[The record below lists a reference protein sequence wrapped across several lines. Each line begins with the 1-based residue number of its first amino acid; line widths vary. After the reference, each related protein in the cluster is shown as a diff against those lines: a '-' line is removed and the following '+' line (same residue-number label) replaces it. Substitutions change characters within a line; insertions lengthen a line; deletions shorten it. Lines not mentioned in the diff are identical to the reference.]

1 MSWNSGL
8 WITLSCETLVFLYF
22 LAGSISAQMLH
33 RHQLPDAWSEKKTKL
48 IVSIDCS
55 LSVSCCIS
63 PAHQSLTTT
72 RISQCQCARQA
83 AALCNKYV
91 LTQCLQEA
99 HQGLFISHLT
109 QWDCLEFLLSL
120 WALLPAELHSSHF
133 RDWHVP
139 LFKRENLLQR
149 F

>member
-22 LAGSISAQMLH
+22 LTGSISAQMLH

-63 PAHQSLTTT
+63 PAHQSLTTA

-91 LTQCLQEA
+91 LNNQCQTVLLTGSSPRPFHQSPDSVGLPGVSPQFVCTSSCRA
-99 HQGLFISHLT
+99 AFLSFQGL
-109 QWDCLEFLLSL
+109 
-120 WALLPAELHSSHF
+120 ARPAF
-133 RDWHVP
+133 
-139 LFKRENLLQR
+139 
-149 F
+149 